1 MLARSAFSSVKIV
14 WLREPRVN
22 TLCGGHRANLHKSV
36 AFSRRLKFLDAA
48 FTLEVKNHEE
58 QPFASLWIRCLSWE
72 SALEEWKRNESFL
85 EIETSL
91 ARVTFNRRRRKGNKL
106 KIDGTTSNLLLSNCV
121 TFPADYKESGENSSA
136 DIDHLS
142 LEINNFEVDLY
153 NF

>member
-91 ARVTFNRRRRKGNKL
+91 ARRRKGNKL
-106 KIDGTTSNLLLSNCV
+106 RIDRTTSNLLLSNCV
-121 TFPADYKESGENSSA
+121 TFPADYKESGKNSSA
-136 DIDHLS
+136 DIGHLS